1 MVQAHKY
8 PKSLYGS
15 IYNHS
20 MFLEKMLPSVQ
31 SKYIEENKDKHWTTT
46 VYQYEDLKS
55 RLVNK
60 LKLLLPLI
68 PGGVDQVLLSVLN
81 DC

>member
-1 MVQAHKY
+1 
-8 PKSLYGS
+8 
-15 IYNHS
+15 